1 MSDNSKEIKITKKEK
16 EDSKNLVKDIVYFSY
31 NNIDYMYYKK
41 KNKWIQTLWDWYLY
55 IERWMER

>member
-41 KNKWIQTLWDWYLY
+41 KNK
-55 IERWMER
+55 